1 MKTDGY
7 TRGASTQRQ
16 RISRRLAVRYKL
28 PVLLLLLCL
37 TVFTLP
43 IHANSLNNDTLAVL
57 SAERSVDT
65 CTLLLVAIPIALLI
79 LAGWGFTYLKSRNE
93 RQETETKLRTL
104 YTAIEQSPISVV
116 VVDLAANIEYVN
128 PRFSA
133 ITGYASEEVVGKNPR
148 ILQSGLTP
156 KQTYDELW
164 RKVTSG
170 QAWQG
175 ELINKRKNG
184 EIYWED
190 AYIAPVKQPSGEVT
204 HFVAAKIDITERK
217 AMEEQVRRMAQCDPL
232 TDLPNRR
239 LFSDRLQQALVL
251 AERERTRLAVM
262 FLDLDRFKPI
272 NDRYGHAMGDLV
284 LKEVATRIQSSL
296 RASDTLARIGG
307 DEFVVLL
314 PHISSAS
321 DVVGVAEKI
330 RQVLNQP
337 FSVDG
342 QVMSLSSSA
351 GIALYPEHGDTE
363 QALVRNA
370 DTAMYYAKEDGRN
383 NVHVY
388 HPDMNARGAVNPL
401 SHPDLPS
408 A

>member
-16 RISRRLAVRYKL
+16 RISRRLAARYSL
-28 PVLLLLLCL
+28 SALLLLLCQ
-37 TVFTLP
+37 TVFTHLA
-43 IHANSLNNDTLAVL
+43 HANSLSNDTLAGL
-57 SAERSVDT
+57 SNDRSVDT
-65 CTLLLVAIPIALLI
+65 SSLLIAAIPLVLLLLV
-79 LAGWGFTYLKSRNE
+79 GWVYTYFKSRKE
-93 RQETETKLRTL
+93 RQATEKKLRTL
-104 YTAIEQSPISVV
+104 FTAIEQSPISVV

-133 ITGYASEEVVGKNPR
+133 ITGYSREEVLGKNPR

-164 RKVTSG
+164 KKVTSG

-204 HFVAAKIDITERK
+204 HFVAAKIDITDRK
-217 AMEEQVRRMAQCDPL
+217 AMEEQVQRLAQYDPL

-239 LFSDRLQQALVL
+239 LFSDRLQQALAL
-251 AERERTRLAVM
+251 AERDRTRLALM

-272 NDRYGHAMGDLV
+272 NDKYGHAMGDVV

-314 PHISSAS
+314 PNVSSVR
-321 DVVGVAEKI
+321 DVVGVAEKV
-330 RQVLNQP
+330 REVLNQP
-337 FSVDG
+337 FIVDG

-363 QALVRNA
+363 QSLVRNA

-383 NVHVY
+383 NVQVY
-388 HPDMNARGAVNPL
+388 HPEMSARESVNPL
-401 SHPDLPS
+401 
-408 A
+408 

>member
-7 TRGASTQRQ
+7 TRGASIQRQ
-16 RISRRLAVRYKL
+16 RISRRLAVGYQL
-28 PVLLLLLCL
+28 PVVLLLLCL

-43 IHANSLNNDTLAVL
+43 VHANSLNNDTLAVL

-65 CTLLLVAIPIALLI
+65 CTLLLVALSIALLI

-93 RQETETKLRTL
+93 RQATETKLRTL

-128 PRFSA
+128 PRFST

-164 RKVTSG
+164 KKVTSG

-217 AMEEQVRRMAQCDPL
+217 AMEEQVRRIAQCDPL

-337 FSVDG
+337 FIVDE

-351 GIALYPEHGDTE
+351 GIAH
-363 QALVRNA
+363 
-370 DTAMYYAKEDGRN
+370 
-383 NVHVY
+383 
-388 HPDMNARGAVNPL
+388 
-401 SHPDLPS
+401 
-408 A
+408 